1 MSMTWLPCVYFLL
14 KFNKDFSAGGF
25 DLCKWFTNSRQLREK
40 IWNRKD
46 RSFDLKTAK
55 KICVN
60 WNLYNE
66 KFMFTFD
73 KIVSLS
79 STLAIT
85 KRNFLEITRVCYLIP
100 HMACRPEKLI
110 IFMCTNLFLYDI
122 KVFFG

>member
-1 MSMTWLPCVYFLL
+1 MK
-14 KFNKDFSAGGF
+14 KFG
-25 DLCKWFTNSRQLREK
+25 TE
-40 IWNRKD
+40 KD

-55 KICVN
+55 KICVH

-85 KRNFLEITRVCYLIP
+85 KRNFLEIVRVCYLIP
-100 HMACRPEKLI
+100 HMARRPEKLI
-110 IFMCTNLFLYDI
+110 IFMCTNFNFCTTSKYFSGDTKLF
-122 KVFFG
+122 